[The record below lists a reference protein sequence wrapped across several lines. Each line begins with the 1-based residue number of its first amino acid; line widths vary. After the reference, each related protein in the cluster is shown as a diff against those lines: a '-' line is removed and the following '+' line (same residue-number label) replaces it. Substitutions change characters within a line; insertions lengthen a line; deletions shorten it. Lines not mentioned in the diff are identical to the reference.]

1 MFGAPSPAFEPTAV
15 QTMADAL
22 DQAWAV
28 MEGTGTV
35 TPQHR
40 LETRLALANRIIE
53 LTSYGE
59 YNTSV
64 LRDAALA
71 SMTEQHASALQH
83 SSAASA
89 TPIGRADTPIVSL
102 IASGVTA
109 LPARV
114 SSWTVLV
121 ARRMV
126 RGVKLLMVRCWM
138 RGPRACA
145 GGTV

>member
-1 MFGAPSPAFEPTAV
+1 MFGALSPAFEPTAV

-28 MEGTGTV
+28 MEGTGTM

-53 LTSYGE
+53 LASYGDC
-59 YNTSV
+59 NTRV

-89 TPIGRADTPIVSL
+89 TTNRQSGYANRLANRFRGDGLARA
-102 IASGVTA
+102 
-109 LPARV
+109 R
-114 SSWTVLV
+114 
-121 ARRMV
+121 
-126 RGVKLLMVRCWM
+126 
-138 RGPRACA
+138 
-145 GGTV
+145 

>member
-1 MFGAPSPAFEPTAV
+1 
-15 QTMADAL
+15 MADAL
-22 DQAWAV
+22 DEAWAV
-28 MEGTGTV
+28 MQDTGTV
-35 TPQHR
+35 TPQDR

-53 LTSYGE
+53 LASYGDF
-59 YNTSV
+59 NTAV

-89 TPIGRADTPIVSL
+89 TPIGRADSPIVSL

-109 LPARV
+109 LPAHV
-114 SSWTVLV
+114 SSWTALM

-126 RGVKLLMVRCWM
+126 RGVRLLVVRCWM